1 MRLIP
6 TTLLFILTCSSVFGQ
21 YSPIEPQNLTLENYS
36 RQEIRSYLLM
46 MEREDSKIYE
56 LARKSKFNRNCSY
69 VFYGLSAASLIVS
82 ISNFSTLDEIPLSN
96 MIERSVSEGVAR
108 FLLGAAIVEL
118 GLGIW
123 NTHRSRTRL
132 NQALQQFR

>member
-1 MRLIP
+1 
-6 TTLLFILTCSSVFGQ
+6 
-21 YSPIEPQNLTLENYS
+21 
-36 RQEIRSYLLM
+36 M